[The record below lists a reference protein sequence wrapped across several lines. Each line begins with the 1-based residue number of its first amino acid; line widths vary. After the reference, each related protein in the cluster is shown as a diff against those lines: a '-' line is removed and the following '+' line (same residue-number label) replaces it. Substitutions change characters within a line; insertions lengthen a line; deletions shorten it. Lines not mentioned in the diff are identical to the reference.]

1 MQTGGSA
8 PAGGVSARLGDV
20 EREHILRVLE
30 AEDGNRSRT
39 ARVLGISLRGLRYKL
54 KAYAEKQ

>member
-1 MQTGGSA
+1 
-8 PAGGVSARLGDV
+8 
-20 EREHILRVLE
+20 VLE